1 MRKDQVDKQETA
13 EEAAERVYPLVWNQA
28 QYITK
33 LERVAFIKGYE
44 ERQKRLPEEDLIKA
58 FEGGHD
64 SARKKGSYK
73 SNGTYAE
80 DLKIWL
86 TQYKN
91 KLCQ

>member
-1 MRKDQVDKQETA
+1 MRKDQVGRQETV
-13 EEAAERVYPLVWNQA
+13 EEAAERVYPFVWNQA

-33 LERVAFIKGYE
+33 LERLAFIKGYE
-44 ERQKRLPEEDLIKA
+44 ERQKGLPEEDLIKA

-73 SNGTYAE
+73 SDGTYAE

-86 TQYKN
+86 TEFKN